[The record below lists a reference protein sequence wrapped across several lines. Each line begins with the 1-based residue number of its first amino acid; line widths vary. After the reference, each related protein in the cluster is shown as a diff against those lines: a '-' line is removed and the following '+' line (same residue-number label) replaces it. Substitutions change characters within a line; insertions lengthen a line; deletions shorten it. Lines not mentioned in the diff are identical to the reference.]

1 MAQRKNM
8 IIRECQESDIQSL
21 YKLNKN
27 EMGYDYPQDK
37 MMKQIDKILHKDT
50 DKIFVAIINNK
61 VVGYI
66 HVHDYDLMY
75 NDHLKN
81 ILGIAVS
88 GEYRHQGIGKALLHQ
103 AEIWAKETNA
113 KGIRLVSGETR
124 TGAHEL
130 YKHCGYQFVK
140 NQCNF
145 IKKW

>member
-1 MAQRKNM
+1 MDQRKNM

-37 MMKQIDKILHKDT
+37 MIQQIKKILNKDT

-66 HVHDYDLMY
+66 HIHDYDLIY

-88 GEYRHQGIGKALLHQ
+88 REYRHQGIGKALLCQ
-103 AEIWAKETNA
+103 AEKWAKETNA

-124 TGAHEL
+124 TGAHEF